1 MPGGNVDPAP
11 GCTLI
16 FGAGVGVDGGALVN
30 SLVVFASPGCTSILG
45 AEVGITDG
53 TLVESSAACVALS
66 GAVDGVD
73 DGALVCAPFGSKSSS
88 SLSDSGA
95 R

>member
-1 MPGGNVDPAP
+1 MPGGNVDPTP
-11 GCTLI
+11 GGTLI

-45 AEVGITDG
+45 ADVGVTDG
-53 TLVESSAACVALS
+53 TLVESSLDCAALS

-73 DGALVCAPFGSKSSS
+73 DGALVCAPLGSNNSS
-88 SLSDSGA
+88 SLSDSGGG
-95 R
+95 